1 MIDDISGLL
10 AYKKR
15 VARDLT
21 GWENEGWVTPQN
33 ADHIRKSLEK
43 SDSSSRMPLVFTF
56 LGAILLGFAALSF
69 MAANWA
75 EMSKLAKVA
84 LLFTTMGSAYGAAI
98 YFHIKKKPNYANIA
112 TLLGLLLFGV
122 NIALVSQIYHISG
135 NVSDGL
141 FLWSLGAL
149 STALLTNSRSAL
161 ILAIIG
167 GASWSVTIGWTDDY
181 SFHWPY
187 LIFWGVC
194 VAWAQKEQWREAFH
208 LSALSLISF
217 AFSSAITLDS
227 LGWETEEIF
236 PFFGLIAASIWF
248 LAQRTRGLLQL
259 FSTYALLSSLI
270 CLFFV
275 QLFGLEEFAP
285 TTATPYIIAALLFS
299 IMAIAYNRFIR
310 EGSNRDAVGG
320 TLLLLA
326 LILPTSLI
334 TAALAPSDAWFLI
347 LESPLV
353 FLIALWLI
361 YAGSTHA
368 TRSVTNIGFT
378 LFAAQTIYIYLETL
392 GTLIGSASFFFVSGI
407 LLIAGGWALNKW
419 RLSIVQLGD
428 GMPPTKSSDTDTK
441 SEEEG
446 ATS

>member
-21 GWENEGWVTPQN
+21 AWENEGWVTPQN
-33 ADHIRKSLEK
+33 ADHIRKSLDK
-43 SDSSSRMPLVFTF
+43 SDGSSRMPLVFTF

-69 MAANWA
+69 VAANWA

-84 LLFTTMGSAYGAAI
+84 LLFSTMGSAYGAAI
-98 YFHIKKKPNYANIA
+98 YFYLKKKPGYANIA

-122 NIALVSQIYHISG
+122 NIALVSQVYHITG
-135 NVSDGL
+135 DVSDGL

-167 GASWSVTIGWTDDY
+167 GASWSISIGWTDDY

-187 LIFWGVC
+187 LIFWGISM
-194 VAWAQKEQWREAFH
+194 AWAQKEQWREAFH

-227 LGWETEEIF
+227 VGWETEEIF
-236 PFFGLIAASIWF
+236 PFFALIAAAIWF
-248 LAQRTRGLLQL
+248 IAQRTKGLLQL
-259 FSTYALLSSLI
+259 FSTYALISSLS
-270 CLFFV
+270 CLFLA
-275 QLFGLEEFAP
+275 QIFGIEEVAP
-285 TTATPYIIAALLFS
+285 EAATPYIAAALLFS
-299 IMAIAYNRFIR
+299 LMAITYNRMIR
-310 EGSNRDAVGG
+310 NGSNRDAVGSA
-320 TLLLLA
+320 LLLLA
-326 LILPTSLI
+326 ILLPTSLLTATI
-334 TAALAPSDAWFLI
+334 TLSDTWLI
-347 LESPLV
+347 ILQSPLI
-353 FLIALWLI
+353 FLVALWLI

-368 TRSVTNIGFT
+368 TRSVTNVGFT
-378 LFAAQTIYIYLETL
+378 LFAAQTIHIYLQTL

-419 RLSIVQLGD
+419 RLSLVQPEGES
-428 GMPPTKSSDTDTK
+428 PPVERNDTP
-441 SEEEG
+441 SNSAQGE
-446 ATS
+446 TS